1 MVRTTELLIFVIA
14 AALGTA
20 LLAGAR
26 PAAAQVSP
34 VSVTFG
40 IESVVSDVG
49 GEAVVAVEA
58 KDISGGSVRTWAL
71 EVSYD
76 PTVVEAI
83 TCAVPAIGVCV
94 VNAGIGTVEVVN
106 LSSPAELVKD
116 TVLATITFLCEK
128 EGTTDL
134 SLANRLGGIPEELP
148 DVETEDGLITCQEP
162 STATAT
168 QEPAATATGTPS
180 SGANGVSSLP
190 DTGTGGAD
198 AGPTSR
204 LEWMAFAV
212 AALGVASAAC
222 FTSLF
227 MLRRRP

>member
-1 MVRTTELLIFVIA
+1 MRTTELLIFVIA

-116 TVLATITFLCEK
+116 TVLATITFLCQK

-134 SLANRLGGIPEELP
+134 SLVNRLGGIPEELP
-148 DVETEDGLITCQEP
+148 DVGTEDGVITCTERVE
-162 STATAT
+162 ATAT
-168 QEPAATATGTPS
+168 PGDEATEAPQPSPSLSALPSTGGGS
-180 SGANGVSSLP
+180 S
-190 DTGTGGAD
+190 DTGFAPPLLALA
-198 AGPTSR
+198 AGTAM
-204 LEWMAFAV
+204 L
-212 AALGVASAAC
+212 AALGILHR
-222 FTSLF
+222 FP
-227 MLRRRP
+227 RRLW